1 MPEPDYNF
9 DLPNQSSTDQLEQGL
24 DGLSD
29 EYWTCTR
36 TAGGLQPDLS
46 SCDLPSQAKQS
57 PRYMRAQV

>member
-29 EYWTCTR
+29 KYWTCTR
-36 TAGGLQPDLS
+36 RL
-46 SCDLPSQAKQS
+46 
-57 PRYMRAQV
+57 

>member
-36 TAGGLQPDLS
+36 RAGGLH
-46 SCDLPSQAKQS
+46 
-57 PRYMRAQV
+57 RI